1 MVSSDLFDTTGGLK
15 ISSRLDSEEFIGA
28 VNNKHTDLIGFVKEK
43 VKWFQKRRTKW
54 NGKLKKCQIRGNTR
68 DDIE

>member
-1 MVSSDLFDTTGGLK
+1 VKSRVIFAIFKIKMVSSDLFDTTGGLK

-43 VKWFQKRRTKW
+43 VK
-54 NGKLKKCQIRGNTR
+54 
-68 DDIE
+68 